1 MLFGHRVAENQPFNM
16 ASIPQDCVDQI
27 LAYLPE
33 GGGATRQ
40 FRTEKPH
47 IKEYLSTHLM
57 GYSSQNLKY
66 FNSLFNRPDPRT
78 VPQRLAG
85 VPINIPARLQLRPEE
100 CRHQCCALTTRRGR
114 CKNKTFGLFCSRHEG
129 STACYWTTPSSLY
142 PAH

>member
-1 MLFGHRVAENQPFNM
+1 M
-16 ASIPQDCVDQI
+16 ASIPQDCVSEI

-40 FRTEKPH
+40 FRTEKSR
-47 IKEYLSTHLM
+47 IKDYLSALRM
-57 GYSSQNLKY
+57 GYTSQNLKY
-66 FNSLFNRPDPRT
+66 LNSQFNRPDPRT
-78 VPQRLAG
+78 KLQKLAG
-85 VPINIPARLQLRPEE
+85 APINPPARLQVRPEE

-129 STACYWTTPSSLY
+129 ATTCYWTAFLPRF